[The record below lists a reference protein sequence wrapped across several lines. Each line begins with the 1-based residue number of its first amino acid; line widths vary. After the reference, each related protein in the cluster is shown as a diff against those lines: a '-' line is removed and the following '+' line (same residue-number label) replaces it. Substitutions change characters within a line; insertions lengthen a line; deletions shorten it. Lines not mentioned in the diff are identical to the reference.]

1 MKHTYETGLLG
12 EDIAAEWLEQH
23 YGMRLLES
31 RYKTKAGEID
41 LIMLDRNAVV
51 FVEVKTRMTAVP
63 GMGIAAVTPQK
74 QRRIARAATL
84 YLIHKEWL
92 NRPVRFDVI
101 EVRPDDML
109 YIPKQ
114 SDGIWHFRLYCR
126 HILSAVS
133 FYPGNLTAEFTA
145 LLESCAIFTDQ

>member
-1 MKHTYETGLLG
+1 MKQTYETGLLG
-12 EDIAAEWLEQH
+12 EDIAAEWLEKH
-23 YGMRLLES
+23 YSMRLLEN
-31 RYKTKAGEID
+31 RYKTRAGEID
-41 LIMLDRNAVV
+41 LIMLDQNTVV

-92 NRPVRFDVI
+92 NRAVRFDVI

-109 YIPKQ
+109 YIPNAFQ
-114 SDGIWHFRLYCR
+114 PGGMFFR
-126 HILSAVS
+126 
-133 FYPGNLTAEFTA
+133 
-145 LLESCAIFTDQ
+145 

>member
-1 MKHTYETGLLG
+1 MKQTYETGLLG
-12 EDIAAEWLEQH
+12 EDIAAEWLEKH
-23 YGMRLLES
+23 YGMRLLEN
-31 RYKTKAGEID
+31 RYKTRAGEID
-41 LIMLDRNAVV
+41 LIMLDQNTVV

-92 NRPVRFDVI
+92 NRAVRFDVI

-109 YIPKQ
+109 YIPNAFQ
-114 SDGIWHFRLYCR
+114 PGGMFFR
-126 HILSAVS
+126 
-133 FYPGNLTAEFTA
+133 
-145 LLESCAIFTDQ
+145 

>member
-74 QRRIARAATL
+74 QRRIASAATL
-84 YLIHKEWL
+84 YLIHKELL

-109 YIPKQ
+109 YIPNAFQ
-114 SDGIWHFRLYCR
+114 PGGIFFR
-126 HILSAVS
+126 
-133 FYPGNLTAEFTA
+133 
-145 LLESCAIFTDQ
+145 